1 MHWLE
6 KWRKDHQMSKA
17 RFAKRVG
24 VSEALIDILENMNGG
39 ITHPQIAD
47 AIADYIGATA
57 EQRDSIVHKKHHG
70 TYKPNPRAKR
80 YAFDIE
86 KEKKKEKEKRER
98 KAAERR
104 EIVAVNIAGVE
115 QGRYPTL
122 VAAAD
127 AHLPCTTTT
136 VSNRA
141 GRKLSPGVNE
151 FMPYGVTFRYAD
163 EWDKMPE
170 DKRKEDMRN
179 SVGNRRPYGR
189 QCRKVC

>member
-6 KWRKDHQMSKA
+6 KWRKDHQMS
-17 RFAKRVG
+17 RERLAKQVG
-24 VSEALIDILENMNGG
+24 VSEQLIWKAENENGFK
-39 ITHPQIAD
+39 THPLIAND
-47 AIADYIGATA
+47 IADYIGATA

-80 YAFDIE
+80 YVAAV
-86 KEKKKEKEKRER
+86 EKKKEKEKRER

-163 EWDKMPE
+163 EWDKMSVDE
-170 DKRKEDMRN
+170 RKEDMRN
-179 SVGNRRPYGR
+179 SEGNRRPCGR